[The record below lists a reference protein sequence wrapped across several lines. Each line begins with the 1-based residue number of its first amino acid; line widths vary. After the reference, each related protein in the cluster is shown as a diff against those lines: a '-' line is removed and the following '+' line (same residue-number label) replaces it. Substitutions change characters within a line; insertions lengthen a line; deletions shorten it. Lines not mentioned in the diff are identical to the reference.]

1 MLNQKPK
8 TLSLSISEFL
18 WSTVYDV
25 TFSFFL
31 QKPNNVNH
39 LLSLS
44 TFPPQ
49 GCVPQPIQQKYIF
62 DRLPVHHRANRQ
74 TDKHS
79 HLHLFKVSGSPHQI
93 MWRNHRLYKI
103 WTLQLWCHRHYFG
116 SPASAAS
123 QLIPVKM
130 GAYGDWLLLQPASS
144 GRLNFSSFALLHWL
158 HFTSTEVAIWK
169 KSVPFRG
176 KSSNHG
182 HGDSTATL
190 P

>member
-1 MLNQKPK
+1 MSVWDFDRMLLKCSTKSPK
-8 TLSLSISEFL
+8 HCL
-18 WSTVYDV
+18 WVLVNFYGPRCTTWHSV
-25 TFSFFL
+25 FFFL
-31 QKPNNVNH
+31 QKPNNVSH

-44 TFPPQ
+44 TFPLQ

-103 WTLQLWCHRHYFG
+103 WTLQLWCLCCL
-116 SPASAAS
+116 PANPYEDGGLRRLTTSAAS
-123 QLIPVKM
+123 
-130 GAYGDWLLLQPASS
+130 
-144 GRLNFSSFALLHWL
+144 LNFSSFALLHWL